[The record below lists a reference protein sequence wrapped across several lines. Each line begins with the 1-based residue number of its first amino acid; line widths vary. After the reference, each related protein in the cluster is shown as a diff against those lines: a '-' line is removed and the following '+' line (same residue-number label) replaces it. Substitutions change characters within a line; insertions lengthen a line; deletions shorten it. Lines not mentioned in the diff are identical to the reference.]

1 MFMQHFSVCTLIIG
15 NRYSVVSYFLRCKN
29 VHGPFCTVL
38 DDKISKSK
46 GPYIMTGPGTE
57 FKT

>member
-1 MFMQHFSVCTLIIG
+1 MKHFSVCTLIIMG
-15 NRYSVVSYFLRCKN
+15 NKHSVFSYFLRCKN

-46 GPYIMTGPGTE
+46 GPYLMASPGTD
-57 FKT
+57 